1 MNRLSPRID
10 LKQPSLLEECAVAKA
25 VLNLSISAAEDRGA
39 IFTRHEVVEFIL
51 DLVEYQSD
59 QPLWK
64 YRLLEPSFG
73 NGDFLFP
80 AVERL
85 LSAWEAAD
93 RPVPAAS
100 LSDAIRAVELHWD
113 SYVTTRT
120 KLIKRLLRANFSEQ
134 DVEGLIEKWLVFG
147 DFLLSKFDCG
157 FDFVVGNPPYIR
169 QELIADELMEEYRS
183 RFSTIYDRA
192 DIYVP
197 FIEHALQNLSLNG
210 RLGFICADRWM
221 KNRYGSRLRALVARD
236 FHLDVF
242 VDMVDTPAFH
252 SNVIAYPAI
261 TVFSREK
268 GNATRAAYRPKIDR
282 EALSRLARVLRK
294 DEEPD
299 ESGLVSEIQDVTND
313 DQPWIFDRSDRLVL
327 VRRLEKETPTLEEVG
342 CIVGIGV
349 ATGADKAFIG
359 RYDEM
364 PVESS
369 RKLPLVMTK
378 DIASGRVEWR
388 GFGVINPFDES
399 GRLVS
404 LDEFPKMKAYL
415 EQRKDVIAGRHVATK
430 SPANWY
436 RTIDRINQALTYRPK
451 LLIPDIKG
459 DAHIVYDDGKY
470 YPHHNL
476 YYIVSQEWHIRA
488 LQAVLLSGIARLFVE
503 AYSTK
508 MRGGFLRFH
517 AQYLRR
523 IRIPRWQTVSPD
535 LQRMLIA
542 AGESLEVAACD
553 EAVCRLYDL
562 TSDERRILFA
572 ESL

>member
-508 MRGGFLRFH
+508 MRGGFLRFQ